1 MEQWEEKKKKIY
13 QEAMIRHEA
22 ELKAQDGREERRRRK
37 RADREGGGPT
47 INVVYP
53 PTPDFDAEIL
63 TDSGKEMPMYFTH
76 PQQLLNV
83 FIALEEQNL
92 FLIQNSQETEQALED
107 LKTSYRETR
116 KKMDVKTTSLE
127 ENIQELKIQIAG
139 EEGKKAQLAKR

>member
-1 MEQWEEKKKKIY
+1 
-13 QEAMIRHEA
+13 
-22 ELKAQDGREERRRRK
+22 
-37 RADREGGGPT
+37 
-47 INVVYP
+47 
-53 PTPDFDAEIL
+53 
-63 TDSGKEMPMYFTH
+63 MYFTH